1 MTNNLQIGDLVYY
14 RNYFCEI
21 KSIIPDQFNGM
32 YDRFTLVRKF
42 RQDGTSLKKT
52 AWQGWTYRSWAKS
65 PDELFTGIITENEKL
80 LRVYETIK

>member
-21 KSIIPDQFNGM
+21 KSIIPNQFNGI

-42 RQDGTSLKKT
+42 RESGTPLKKT
-52 AWQGWTYRSWAKS
+52 VWQGWTYRAWAKP

-80 LRVYETIK
+80 LRIYETIK